1 MLSCC
6 PSDVFKNP
14 NSSLSTLLLGALPT
28 DIGVQ
33 ALAVLGCALLQQ
45 YNKLKETHIHQWE
58 FAGQEAKVLPS
69 YRLFDNEDKWVD
81 HKEEITHL
89 R

>member
-14 NSSLSTLLLGALPT
+14 NSSLSALLLGALPT

-45 YNKLKETHIHQWE
+45 YNKLKETHIALPTDIGVQALAVLGCALLQQYNKLKETHIHQ
-58 FAGQEAKVLPS
+58 
-69 YRLFDNEDKWVD
+69 
-81 HKEEITHL
+81 
-89 R
+89 